1 MGLSLIPAFGT
12 LYQRL
17 TLAESTRF
25 IASQEKKEEEDPI
38 AALKKQQAVEEAK
51 AEAGSPV
58 ETNKEVVD
66 AAEVVK
72 KKAHFKGMLS
82 SFCCSITTRPRI
94 PRVFL

>member
-1 MGLSLIPAFGT
+1 MWRIVVGLSLVPAFGT

-25 IASQEKKEEEDPI
+25 IASQEKEEDPI
-38 AALKKQQAVEEAK
+38 AALKKQQAAEEAK

-58 ETNKEVVD
+58 ETNTELVD

-82 SFCCSITTRPRI
+82 IFCCSIMQ
-94 PRVFL
+94 VY